1 MYCVGLTGPIAS
13 GKSTVAML
21 FAKLG
26 VDLIEADLIAKQLTA
41 KDQPALASI
50 IAHFGQEFLD
60 SEGELHRRL
69 LRDMIFK
76 HPQERIW
83 LEQLLHPLIRQAI
96 QTRLQIPPTHYYMI
110 EIPLLADKSCYPYL
124 NRTLVVLANPLLQ
137 TQRVMQR
144 DQHTAKQVEA
154 IIAAQAS
161 EDFYQ
166 SLADDIVLNTES
178 ICDLEQSVLQLH
190 KKYLRVLSLKESRL

>member
-26 VDLIEADLIAKQLTA
+26 VDLIDADLIAKQLTA

-50 IAHFGQEFLD
+50 IAHFGPEFLD

-69 LRDMIFK
+69 LRDKIFK
-76 HPQERIW
+76 HPQERRW
-83 LEQLLHPLIRQAI
+83 LEQLLHPMIRQEI
-96 QTRLQIPPTHYYMI
+96 QTRLQIPPTFYYMI
-110 EIPLLADKSCYPYL
+110 EIPLLSDKSHYPYL

-144 DQHTAKQVEA
+144 DQHTATQVEA
-154 IIAAQAS
+154 IVAAQAN
-161 EDFYQ
+161 EQFYQ
-166 SLADDIVLNTES
+166 GLADDILLNNKS
-178 ICDLEQSVLQLH
+178 ISDLEKSVLQLH
-190 KKYLRVLSLKESRL
+190 KLYLRYCES